1 MTRSDRTI
9 CVQSKHPTRQSG
21 TGMALVFVL
30 IILVVLSTAMYTL
43 SSRIATHKHRQ
54 QFMIDY
60 QNARY
65 ACDSGMKYALAAMG
79 NLKFKLVERTDQPD
93 FSDLFYMTEKD
104 YQQYL
109 SDWAVVLAERKAME
123 DDSSGFGQESLFNT
137 DGFDVGNNTLSSLF
151 SGLGMSKDPNSMFDM
166 DGFGQFP
173 GSASFGSMSD
183 PNEIEIPGP
192 YGVPWP
198 FVTEPIEVQIG
209 QARMRIEIADE
220 NAKMP
225 LTWVLTS
232 DDKVKR
238 AANDATIL
246 FFEWMQMDSG
256 EIDDLLTQLEQIAE
270 IKKFTINPKPV
281 TVTKQVDTKSVTSST
296 VSRSSRLRRSSQ
308 PLSRAGTTSI
318 RQARP
323 TIMNTADF
331 ARLLHSSH
339 LNMERLARPVPDT
352 GKRYESALKYLALWG
367 SQRVNI
373 NTAPRHVLEAAFTF
387 GGHHVEIADEIIRRR
402 QEKPYKTIDELKESL
417 YGYSTAIRECEPYIT
432 TESTFFSIYIT
443 AWSGSATASAVA
455 TVIKEGNQVQTIAM
469 LTRR

>member
-1 MTRSDRTI
+1 MTRPNTI
-9 CVQSKHPTRQSG
+9 YWEPQRATLRHRRC
-21 TGMALVFVL
+21 GMALVFVL

-43 SSRIATHKHRQ
+43 SSHIATHKHRQ
-54 QFMIDY
+54 QFLIDY

-79 NLKFKLVERTDQPD
+79 NLKCKLAERTDQPD
-93 FSDLFYMTEKD
+93 FSDLFYMTQED
-104 YQQYL
+104 YEQYL
-109 SDWAVVLAERKAME
+109 SDWAVVLAERELME
-123 DDSSGFGQESLFNT
+123 GDTSYPGRNSS
-137 DGFDVGNNTLSSLF
+137 FDTSGLGAAGNALSSLF
-151 SGLGMSKDPNSMFDM
+151 SGFTGGDDPNTLFGMS
-166 DGFGQFP
+166 GFGNDN
-173 GSASFGSMSD
+173 GVASFGRISD

-209 QARMRIEIADE
+209 QAKVRIEIADE

-238 AANDATIL
+238 AVRDATVL
-246 FFEWMQMDSG
+246 FFEWMQLDPE
-256 EIDDLLTQLEQIAE
+256 EIDDMLTRLDQIGR
-270 IKKFTINPKPV
+270 IKNFTIDPKPV
-281 TVTKQVDTKSVTSST
+281 TVTQQVESKAITSRT
-296 VSRSSRLRRSSQ
+296 ISRSSRLRTSTQ
-308 PLSRAGTTSI
+308 PLTQRGTTSI

-323 TIMNTADF
+323 AIMNTADF
-331 ARLLHSSH
+331 ARLLHSSS
-339 LNMERLARPVPDT
+339 LDMERLARPIPDT

-367 SQRVNI
+367 SQRINI

-387 GGHHVEIADEIIRRR
+387 GGHHVEIADEIIRQRR
-402 QEKPYKTIDELKESL
+402 EKPYKSIEDLKQSL
-417 YGYSTAIRECEPYIT
+417 KGYATAIRECEPYIA
-432 TESTFFSIYIT
+432 TESTFFSITIT

-455 TVIKEGNQVQTIAM
+455 TVVKEGGQVQTIAM